1 MRVAWTVISGIA
13 FTTLLVVLPMIH
25 VAHWN
30 NEPPHIASFGLA
42 ALPFV
47 VIVLCLLRPSPWA
60 AVWLFPVAHLPV
72 LVSQPELTGPLVY
85 SGPEGMV
92 VLMMVVGLGA
102 LWIGTSLNSTSPV
115 LDPPPSHEVAVVP
128 RVRLLP
134 VAAATVAVA
143 IWGAFMWPVLSA
155 AQAGRFQASAVV
167 VGVAVVVMVLVSG
180 RWVTRDLGEL
190 SGDARYRHRWTVAL
204 LRARH
209 VPTGQLWVSLV
220 IAAVGTLMVLVLFR

>member
-1 MRVAWTVISGIA
+1 MRVVWTVISGIA

-30 NEPPHIASFGLA
+30 NEPPRVTAFGLA

-47 VIVLCLLRPSPWA
+47 VIVLSQLRPSPA
-60 AVWLFPVAHLPV
+60 TAVWLYPVAHLPV

-92 VLMMVVGLGA
+92 ALMMVVSLGT
-102 LWIGTSLNSTSPV
+102 LWITTSLTAWRRDR
-115 LDPPPSHEVAVVP
+115 DPSSNAKVP
-128 RVRLLP
+128 ALRRLRPLP
-134 VAAATVAVA
+134 AAAAGVAVA
-143 IWGAFMWPVLSA
+143 IWVAFMWPVLSA
-155 AQAGRFQASAVV
+155 AQAGRYQASAAV
-167 VGVAVVVMVLVSG
+167 VGVAVAVMVLVSG

-190 SGDARYRHRWTVAL
+190 SGDPRYRRRWTVAL

-220 IAAVGTLMVLVLFR
+220 IAAAGTLMVLALFR